1 MIFHARAHIGLQ
13 HAESIRSIHCEHR
26 SHIVRVSAL
35 TAVPL
40 TPSIPALTAVPLTP
54 SIPAWMS
61 LSEVQAE
68 LHKINAGLRAAAIDA
83 ELDQINLD
91 LAALDALQAHSAPAL
106 DAAAAALGA
115 AAADDEPVPLRRAEP
130 NSARSED
137 REPSSVI
144 DCKEDSYGRGA
155 TRGRC
160 KADRIHKAPP
170 PHRKIDGPRVGN

>member
-1 MIFHARAHIGLQ
+1 MRETSFGGPVIFHARAHIGLQ
-13 HAESIRSIHCEHR
+13 HAESMRSIHCEHR
-26 SHIVRVSAL
+26 SHIVRLS
-35 TAVPL
+35 
-40 TPSIPALTAVPLTP
+40 ALTAVPLTP

-61 LSEVQAE
+61 VFSEVQAQ
-68 LHKINAGLRAAAIDA
+68 LDKINARLRAAAIDA
-83 ELDQINLD
+83 ELDQVNLD

-144 DCKEDSYGRGA
+144 DCKEDSYGPGA